1 MISIELVKPVQAA
14 QNIIENVR
22 NSGVAMDCKSEQK
35 VEMKRSKGK
44 MKINPLFPLEM
55 K

>member
-14 QNIIENVR
+14 QNIKNVR
-22 NSGVAMDCKSEQK
+22 NSGVAMDCKSEEK